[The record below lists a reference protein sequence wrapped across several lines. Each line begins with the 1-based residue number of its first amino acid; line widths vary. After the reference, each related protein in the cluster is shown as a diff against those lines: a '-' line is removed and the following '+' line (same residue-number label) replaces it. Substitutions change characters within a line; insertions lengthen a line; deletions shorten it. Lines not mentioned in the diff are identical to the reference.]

1 MRGPSAF
8 GHRFQTGKLQV
19 LRNLTKCI
27 QILNVRLR
35 IDNEGVALTEYL
47 LLLAL
52 LVGAVI
58 AAITAF
64 GGASSAIWAA
74 WASFMGALPEPSP

>member
-1 MRGPSAF
+1 M
-8 GHRFQTGKLQV
+8 
-19 LRNLTKCI
+19 LRILTKCI
-27 QILNVRLR
+27 QILNVRLKF
-35 IDNEGVALTEYL
+35 DNEGAALTEYL

-58 AAITAF
+58 AAVIAF